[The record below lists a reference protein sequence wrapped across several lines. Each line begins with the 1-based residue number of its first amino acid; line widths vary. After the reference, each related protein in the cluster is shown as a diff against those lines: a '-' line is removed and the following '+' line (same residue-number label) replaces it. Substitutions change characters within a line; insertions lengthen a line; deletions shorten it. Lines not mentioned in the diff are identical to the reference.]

1 MGEGIL
7 KNNIVV
13 VVKGVIENKGR
24 VLILKRSGADEVAA
38 GSWETVGG
46 KIDFG
51 EELEEALAREV
62 KEEAGL
68 KVSVEKLLFATTFL
82 RIRIDR
88 SYY

>member
-24 VLILKRSGADEVAA
+24 VLIIKRSAADEVAA

-46 KIDFG
+46 KID
-51 EELEEALAREV
+51 LE
-62 KEEAGL
+62 KN
-68 KVSVEKLLFATTFL
+68 
-82 RIRIDR
+82 
-88 SYY
+88 